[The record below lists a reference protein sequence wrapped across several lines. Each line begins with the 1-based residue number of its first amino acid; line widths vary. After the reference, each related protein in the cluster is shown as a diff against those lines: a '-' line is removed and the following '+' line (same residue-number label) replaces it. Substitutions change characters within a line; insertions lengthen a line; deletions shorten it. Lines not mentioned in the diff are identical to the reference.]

1 MRLAMSQLPKVIRA
15 HSGLRPA
22 VSQPAMK
29 YALRQILK
37 NPRFSAI
44 AMLTLA
50 LGIGVN
56 TTTFSLVYAI
66 LYRMPPYPDLGRIVQ
81 IYGTG
86 PEGPRL
92 SQSPANIQDELK
104 QFTVFEH
111 ATPFNY
117 VTSNLAQPGEPAYR
131 VSGLQVGGDFF
142 TIIGMPP
149 LLGRTLTPADDQPGK
164 NGVVVVSERFWHE
177 KLGGRADVIGTHLR
191 LDAKPVTVVGVIS
204 GRADDIM
211 TWGPVETWQPL
222 GYDTWADRTNT
233 WLGVI
238 ARLKPDTTLGAAKA
252 QLSTIAGRLAHDFP
266 EANAG
271 FGLTAL
277 TYAQSRTDGERAMP
291 WVIMGLMLS
300 VLLIA
305 CVNLANLQL
314 ARTQS
319 RLREFAVRIA
329 LGASRSQ
336 LIGHLLAE
344 SVLLSGF
351 GGGFGLIIAL
361 WGNRLLGSQ
370 MRINGDTNGLNL
382 PLSGPVLG
390 FTFAAA
396 VLTGVLFGLMPGLIA
411 ARTNVNQTLKQGGR
425 GSSGDRTKHRMRQ
438 FLVVAELALAL
449 ALLAGAGFFVRG
461 IQRLQSRPSGWR
473 TTELMTGHVV
483 LPWNSYTT
491 NEKMSATIERM
502 ETELASLPGVD
513 HAAVSIDLP
522 IFGFSGVSRF
532 LVAGQPRPEKGQ
544 EPRLLSERISPDLLA
559 TTGIPLL
566 AGRNFTGRDRDG
578 APPVMLINR
587 AMAEALWPKGDA
599 IGHRI
604 GTLVDPKKP
613 DWREIVG
620 IVGDV
625 KFVRHQGSGEPLF
638 QTYHPVAQDP
648 DHYLAF
654 TLHGTGHMA
663 AIAEAARLA
672 INRVDPD
679 LAVYDLMTVDQAID
693 QSDHNLVLVERLL
706 EIAALLGLFLALI
719 GIYGVVANLALQRT
733 QEIGIRLAMGAQNSS
748 ILWLVLRNG
757 LMLAATGTGIGL
769 VLAFALIRG
778 LSLAVPEI
786 PGQDPLLVAIL
797 AVLLIV
803 ATLLACWLPAHRA
816 TRIDPIVAL
825 RDE

>member
-1 MRLAMSQLPKVIRA
+1 
-15 HSGLRPA
+15 
-22 VSQPAMK
+22 MK
-29 YALRQILK
+29 YAFRQIVK

-66 LYRMPPYPDLGRIVQ
+66 LYRMPPYPDLGRLVQ
-81 IYGTG
+81 VYGTG
-86 PEGPRL
+86 PQGNRL

-104 QFTVFEH
+104 QFTVFGH
-111 ATPFNY
+111 ATPYNF

-131 VSGLQVGGDFF
+131 VNGLQVGGDFF

-149 LLGRTLTPADDQPGK
+149 LMGRTLVPADDQPGK
-164 NGVVVVSERFWHE
+164 NSVVVVSEKFWRE
-177 KLGGRADVIGTHLR
+177 KLGGRADVIGAHLR
-191 LDAKPVTVVGVIS
+191 LDAKPVTVVGVMPA
-204 GRADDIM
+204 RVDDVFA
-211 TWGPVETWQPL
+211 WGPVETWQPL

-233 WLGVI
+233 WLNVL
-238 ARLKPDTTLGAAKA
+238 ARLKPGVTLGAAKA
-252 QLSTIAGRLAHDFP
+252 QLSTIGSRLAHDFP
-266 EANAG
+266 DANAG

-277 TYAQSRTDGERAMP
+277 TYARSRAEGATAMS

-329 LGASRSQ
+329 IGASRRQ
-336 LIGHLLAE
+336 LISHLLAE
-344 SVLLSGF
+344 SVLLSVV
-351 GGGFGLIIAL
+351 GGLFGLLVAL

-370 MRINGDTNGLNL
+370 MRIGSDTTGIDL
-382 PLSGPVLG
+382 PLAGPVLC

-396 VLTGVLFGLMPGLIA
+396 VLTGILFGLMPGLIA
-411 ARTNVNQTLKQGGR
+411 ARTNVNTTLKQGGR

-438 FLVVAELALAL
+438 ILVVAELALAL
-449 ALLAGAGFFVRG
+449 ALLSGAGFFVRG
-461 IQRLQSRPSGWR
+461 MQRLQSHQSGWR
-473 TTELMTGHVV
+473 TSELMMGRLV

-491 NEKMSATIERM
+491 NQKMSATIERM
-502 ETELASLPGVD
+502 EAELSTVPGVD

-522 IFGFSGVSRF
+522 IFGFSGVNRF
-532 LVAGQPRPEKGQ
+532 LIDGQPRPEKGQ
-544 EPRLLSERISPDLLA
+544 EPLLLIERISPDFLA
-559 TTGIPLL
+559 TTGVPLL
-566 AGRNFTGRDRDG
+566 AGRNIMAQDRDG
-578 APPVMLINR
+578 APPVVLINR
-587 AMAEALWPKGDA
+587 AMADALWPKGDA

-604 GTLVDPKKP
+604 GTLADPKKP

-625 KFVRHQGSGEPLF
+625 KYVRHQGSGEPRY

-648 DHYLAF
+648 DHYLTF
-654 TLHGTGHMA
+654 TLHGTGAMA

-672 INRVDPD
+672 ISRIDPD
-679 LAVYDLMTVDQAID
+679 LAVYGLMTVDQVID
-693 QSDHNLVLVERLL
+693 ISDRNMVLVERLL
-706 EIAALLGLFLALI
+706 EIAALLGLFLALL
-719 GIYGVVANLALQRT
+719 GIYGVVANLAIQRT
-733 QEIGIRLAMGAQNSS
+733 QEIGIRMAMGAQNSS
-748 ILWLVLRNG
+748 ILWLILRNG
-757 LMLAATGTGIGL
+757 LSLAAMGTGIGL
-769 VLAFALIRG
+769 VLAFALTRG
-778 LSLAVPEI
+778 LRAAIPEI
-786 PGQDPLLVAIL
+786 PGQDPLLVGIL
-797 AVLLIV
+797 AVLLV
-803 ATLLACWLPAHRA
+803 AATLLACWLPARRA